1 MIAALKFV
9 HVAGLALWCA
19 ALIALP
25 LVMWTNR
32 RTDGQSDYA
41 RFRLATHVGYIAVAT
56 PAALV
61 AIIAGTGLIFAA
73 QVLQPWFLVKLVCV
87 AALVIVHA
95 WLGDLIQTSGEER
108 RTYWSGTSI
117 LALTLILPLILTILG
132 LVLAKP
138 DLTPIKDLV
147 PDQFLSPRVRPS

>member
-1 MIAALKFV
+1 MIAALKFF

-73 QVLQPWFLVKLVCV
+73 QVLQPWFLVKLACV

-95 WLGDLIQTSGEER
+95 WLGHLIQTSGEER

-117 LALTLILPLILTILG
+117 LALTLILPLILTIFG